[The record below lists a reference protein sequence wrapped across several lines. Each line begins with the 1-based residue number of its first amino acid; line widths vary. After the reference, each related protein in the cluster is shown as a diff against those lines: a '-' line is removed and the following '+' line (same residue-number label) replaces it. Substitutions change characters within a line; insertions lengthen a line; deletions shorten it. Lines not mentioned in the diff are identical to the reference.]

1 MKTVIMAKN
10 VIQNY
15 LEENQTEESHG
26 YHQFSEKTC

>member
-15 LEENQTEESHG
+15 LEKNQAESHG